1 MNSVEKI
8 ESELD
13 NFNFSDR
20 KRAFLELKA
29 LADQKNSTPDPS
41 PKVNLHFHTLF
52 SFNAYGYSPC
62 ILSGGLEKK
71 DC

>member
-29 LADQKNSTPDPS
+29 LADQKKILLPDPS
-41 PKVNLHFHTLF
+41 PK
-52 SFNAYGYSPC
+52 
-62 ILSGGLEKK
+62 
-71 DC
+71 